1 MKEYKATNLDYDM
14 RNDSL
19 YIYTKERKYKGS
31 LDLEDIIIDIS
42 EDGEIIGI
50 EILDASKKFKIP
62 KYGLKNIVSFK
73 SIIEITK
80 DVIKINMKI
89 AVLRRNKKVE
99 KSIIAKGLNEM
110 NLAEGVMA
118 MTCWIFFYSFGFT
131 ATTPKA
137 SSTLLTFINP
147 TFLNLSITPFCK
159 SLPLYFFPGLPT

>member
-1 MKEYKATNLDYDM
+1 VLRYNFLKKKKREKMKEYKATNLDYDM

-19 YIYTKERKYKGS
+19 YIYTKGKKYKGS

-62 KYGLKNIVSFK
+62 KYDLKNIVSFK

-80 DVIKINMKI
+80 DIIKINMKI

-118 MTCWIFFYSFGFT
+118 MTC
-131 ATTPKA
+131 
-137 SSTLLTFINP
+137 
-147 TFLNLSITPFCK
+147 
-159 SLPLYFFPGLPT
+159 